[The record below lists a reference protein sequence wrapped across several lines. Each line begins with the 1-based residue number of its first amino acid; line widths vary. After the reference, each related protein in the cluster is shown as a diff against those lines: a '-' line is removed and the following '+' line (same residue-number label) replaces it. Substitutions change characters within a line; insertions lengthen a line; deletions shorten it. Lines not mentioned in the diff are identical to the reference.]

1 MLDKEMMNVIDQMYD
16 SGWNKP
22 STQPVNK
29 LLSVIKL
36 PTSQQNLI
44 RKIYFLLH
52 ILSYLKSTDV
62 P

>member
-1 MLDKEMMNVIDQMYD
+1 MLDKEVMNVIDQMYN
-16 SGWNKP
+16 SGWNKL

-44 RKIYFLLH
+44 RKIYFF
-52 ILSYLKSTDV
+52 STF
-62 P
+62 

>member
-1 MLDKEMMNVIDQMYD
+1 MLDKEVMNVIDQMYD

-44 RKIYFLLH
+44 RKIYFFH
-52 ILSYLKSTDV
+52 TFLSDLKSTEGL
-62 P
+62 